1 MRKYQILR
9 RRDSGRVK
17 EVGRR
22 SVALMVPVAEL
33 VAAAREGMRDLG
45 DRMGLELMRLAVDEE
60 RVAVTE
66 SPERVGWKHGSQP
79 GFVHW
84 NGRKVA
90 FPNKRVRSFGG
101 EEVKLQSYAKF
112 QEDGNNGRVAF
123 RDMMRGVS
131 TRDYGEGVEG
141 FLRGYGVARSSVS
154 RAFVRASEA
163 KLRELM
169 ERDLSKLDLVALFM
183 DGVGF
188 QGHLQVV
195 AMGVDAEGRKH
206 ALGLWQGATENQVV
220 CQSLLDD
227 LIRRGLDPEK
237 RYLFVIDGGKGLR
250 AAIQRAFGK
259 RGEVQRCQQHKQRNV
274 AAHLPKHLQ
283 AEFRRKIA
291 AAYGTTDYAE
301 AKKALESCVREL
313 DRINPSAAASLR
325 EGMEE
330 TLTLHRLEVPAL
342 LRVSLST
349 TNPMES
355 PFATVR
361 GKTWR
366 VRRWRGA
373 DQAQRWTAAAILR
386 AEKGWRRLRGSKQM
400 DVLVEALRRREN
412 GQEANG

>member
-1 MRKYQILR
+1 M
-9 RRDSGRVK
+9 
-17 EVGRR
+17 
-22 SVALMVPVAEL
+22 MVPVAEL
-33 VAAAREGMRDLG
+33 VGAAQEGIRELADRAGM
-45 DRMGLELMRLAVDEE
+45 ELMRLAVQEE
-60 RVAVTE
+60 REAVTE
-66 SPERVGWKHGSQP
+66 GPDRLGRKHGSQP

-90 FPNKRVRSFGG
+90 FENMRVRSLGD

-112 QEDGNNGRVAF
+112 QEDGSNGRLAL
-123 RDMMRGVS
+123 RDMLRGVS
-131 TRDYGEGVEG
+131 TRDYAEGVEG
-141 FLRGYGVARSSVS
+141 FRRGYGVARSSVS
-154 RAFVRASEA
+154 RGFIRASEA
-163 KLRELM
+163 KLKELM

-220 CQSLLDD
+220 CQALLDD

-237 RYLFVIDGGKGLR
+237 RYLIVIDGGKGLR
-250 AAIQRAFGK
+250 VAIQKTFGK
-259 RGEVQRCQQHKQRNV
+259 RGEVQRCQEHKKRNV
-274 AAHLPKHLQ
+274 TGHLPKPHQ
-283 AEFRRKIA
+283 AEFRRKMT
-291 AAYGTTDYAE
+291 AAYGMTDYAQ
-301 AKKALESCVREL
+301 AKTALESCVREL
-313 DRINPSAAASLR
+313 ERLNPSAAASLR

-330 TLTLHRLEVPAL
+330 TLTMHRLGVPAL

-361 GKTWR
+361 ERTWR

-373 DQAQRWTAAAILR
+373 DQVQRWAAAALLR
-386 AEKGWRRLRGSKQM
+386 AEKAWRRLRGAPQM
-400 DVLVEALRRREN
+400 DVLAEALGRREN
-412 GQEANG
+412 GQETRA

>member
-1 MRKYQILR
+1 MP
-9 RRDSGRVK
+9 
-17 EVGRR
+17 
-22 SVALMVPVAEL
+22 LMVSVNELAE
-33 VAAAREGMRDLG
+33 AAREGMRELA
-45 DRMGLELMRLAVDEE
+45 DRAGMELMRLAVQEE

-66 SPERVGWKHGSQP
+66 SPERVGWKHGKQP

-84 NGRKVA
+84 NGQKVA
-90 FPNKRVRSFGG
+90 FPNMRVRSFAG

-112 QEDGNNGRVAF
+112 QEDGTNGRLAL

-131 TRDYGEGVEG
+131 TRDYSEGVEG
-141 FLRGYGVARSSVS
+141 FLRGYGTARSSVS
-154 RAFVRASEA
+154 RGFIRASKA
-163 KLRELM
+163 KLRDLM

-188 QGHLQVV
+188 QGQLQVV
-195 AMGVDAEGRKH
+195 AMGVDAQGCKH

-220 CQSLLDD
+220 CQALLDD

-237 RYLFVIDGGKGLR
+237 RYLFILDGGKGLR
-250 AAIQRAFGK
+250 AAIQRTFGK

-274 AAHLPKHLQ
+274 ADHLPKHLQ
-283 AEFRRKIA
+283 AEFRRKMA
-291 AAYGTTDYAE
+291 AAYAMTDYAE

-313 DRINPSAAASLR
+313 ERLNPSAAASLR
-325 EGMEE
+325 EGLEE
-330 TLTLHRLEVPAL
+330 TLTLHRLGVPAA

-361 GKTWR
+361 ERTCR

-373 DQAQRWTAAAILR
+373 DQVQRWAASALMR
-386 AEKGWRRLRGSKQM
+386 AEQSWKKIRGAIQM
-400 DVLVEALRRREN
+400 NVLIEALRRREN
-412 GQEANG
+412 GQEVNA

>member
-1 MRKYQILR
+1 M
-9 RRDSGRVK
+9 K
-17 EVGRR
+17 ELGRR
-22 SVALMVPVAEL
+22 SVPLMVPVAEL

-45 DRMGLELMRLAVDEE
+45 DRMGLELMRLAVEEE

-66 SPERVGWKHGSQP
+66 SPERVGWKHGRQP

-90 FPNKRVRSFGG
+90 FPNMRVRSFGG
-101 EEVKLQSYAKF
+101 EEVKLQSYGKF
-112 QEDGNNGRVAF
+112 QEDGTNGRLAL

-141 FLRGYGVARSSVS
+141 FLRGYGTARSSVS
-154 RAFVRASEA
+154 RGFIRASEA
-163 KLRELM
+163 KLKELL

-188 QGHLQVV
+188 QGQLQVV
-195 AMGVDAEGRKH
+195 AMGVDAEGSKH

-220 CQSLLDD
+220 CQALLDD

-237 RYLFVIDGGKGLR
+237 RYLFVIDGGKGIR
-250 AAIQRAFGK
+250 AAIQRTFGK
-259 RGEVQRCQQHKQRNV
+259 RGEVQRCQEHKKRNV
-274 AAHLPKHLQ
+274 AEHLPKHLQ
-283 AEFRRKIA
+283 AEFRRKMK
-291 AAYGTTDYAE
+291 AAYGMTDYAQ
-301 AKKALESCVREL
+301 AKTALESCVREL
-313 DRINPSAAASLR
+313 ERINPSAAASLR

-330 TLTLHRLEVPAL
+330 TLTLHRLGVPAL

-361 GKTWR
+361 ERTWR

-373 DQAQRWTAAAILR
+373 DQVQRWAAAALLR
-386 AEKGWRRLRGSKQM
+386 AEKAWRRLRGSAQM
-400 DVLVEALRRREN
+400 NVLVEALRRREN